1 MKTITTFFE
10 TVSITS
16 VTYYIVMTIA
26 LSMLFVP
33 GNDIAMAAR
42 ISNSTHI
49 SLELM
54 GIVIASGI
62 VVSIINRKKWI
73 KFLGI
78 VPYLLFFA
86 GVLGIAGEQGISLH
100 VVLVYAGY
108 GVQLLLTLRN
118 GNNHVS

>member
-33 GNDIAMAAR
+33 STDTAFTAR
-42 ISNSTHI
+42 LSRVTGISVGA
-49 SLELM
+49 M
-54 GIVIASGI
+54 GIIIASGI
-62 VVSIINRKKWI
+62 VVSIINRVKWI
-73 KFLGI
+73 KFVGI
-78 VPYLLFFA
+78 APYLLFFI
-86 GVLGIAGEQGISLH
+86 GVCMVAIQQRAPLN
-100 VVLVYAGY
+100 VVLIYAGY
-108 GVQLLLTLRN
+108 GIQLLFTLRN